1 MGEHPESTC
10 SWGEGREVGEST
22 GEWAKPDQGPGCHRE
37 ELGGFY
43 PAHGQREREASKGGN
58 VVVMWSDFH
67 VDGSPSDTGCSC
79 GGPGERH
86 GARVVR

>member
-10 SWGEGREVGEST
+10 SGGEGREVGEST

-43 PAHGQREREASKGGN
+43 PAHGQREREAS
-58 VVVMWSDFH
+58 
-67 VDGSPSDTGCSC
+67 
-79 GGPGERH
+79 
-86 GARVVR
+86 